1 MTIGEL
7 LKALDPDV
15 NVDIYKDFI
24 LLVSMKA
31 GGHESLNDTVLAYTC
46 KDGSISI
53 VTRDAFGIEVRVN
66 ED

>member
-46 KDGSISI
+46 KDGSI